1 MRISQITQFTPIHNI
16 SNKKQQ
22 NNNPNAQNPI
32 TQNNTTRPV
41 FAYQDFN
48 ISFGGRTPEDFYAQD
63 FNRKNMPTSMKEYL
77 DYDYETRQHIPPE
90 QMMGEVFKYLK
101 VAKNFSDVKSIYPKE
116 ELFQNLH
123 SNKTKGKTSLL
134 AEIRMAKDMDDA
146 PLLKDGCDDFG
157 MYLLRKIYT
166 EGKTLKEINKDFYE
180 KDMNEDYK
188 GLITKPLSN
197 DDTAAYGIKFPKQ
210 SFWNSFIATRDEYK
224 KFFVTLPKNSNNP
237 AVHLPTGGTHS
248 GNIQSDNNRTGRAT
262 ESDKPHKKAPR
273 KYKIQDYQKKQLTND
288 IKSSDMSKTEVEKK
302 VRKRFGKDDPQ
313 ASFIVKYLSPIM
325 TVAADKIHLSEE
337 MRYFNQNNPQTK
349 NDNRTLFERFWKAN
363 PYILEQYAKTITD
376 SIEMFEETYESGGLI
391 PINTDLEVVTPQ
403 SENKKIIDQVN
414 PEFLELLN
422 YTQNI
427 EPTRAQKY
435 QKHEELQKQW
445 EEHFIERYGEINDTP
460 ETTDVQDVESSSE
473 DIDVSKLSEEEQEN
487 LLYKVAKENNGDV
500 FKLKGKNGQ
509 NIYITGNLDE
519 GLADYLKETTKYL
532 PTAFARQYSKY
543 VMDNPE
549 VDDRFKMAI
558 ATRGFRDKLDDE
570 RVMPDE
576 EFEDLALTLPLT
588 YTMTHRNSELA
599 ATAAISDVLCDTLDD
614 MPTSVHQLRS
624 YEFYD
629 LLEDVKVKKED
640 AQIPAILLSHKKE
653 IDALYAKYNKPLS
666 AAEMN
671 KVSIA
676 ITDILSKYSPDKSGK
691 IDPNYK
697 AIMLMLK
704 DSINNSKFSKK
715 ILKSYITS
723 YLSKNSASVSLLN
736 NKLSDDHKQARFE
749 NIMIDLFEEL
759 LFKRVPAQNGFYETP
774 LLTVINKEN
783 YDKYKYMLNPEIKAG
798 IEENVE
804 ILSPDIRNRFNM
816 TNAEQKA
823 CDKYLSG
830 KKI

>member
-22 NNNPNAQNPI
+22 NNKNSQNPI
-32 TQNNTTRPV
+32 MQNTTTRPI
-41 FAYQDFN
+41 FAYKDFN
-48 ISFGGRTPEDFYAQD
+48 ISFGGRTPENFYAQD
-63 FNRKNMPTSMKEYL
+63 FNRNNMPSSMKEYL

-146 PLLKDGCDDFG
+146 PLLKDGSDDFG

-180 KDMNEDYK
+180 KDMNDDFK

-237 AVHLPTGGTHS
+237 AVHLPNNGSHYN
-248 GNIQSDNNRTGRAT
+248 NIPTDENKTDRAT
-262 ESDKPHKKAPR
+262 ESNKPRKKAQR

-337 MRYFNQNNPQTK
+337 MRYFNQNNPQNK

-445 EEHFIERYGEINDTP
+445 EEHFIERYGELNNTP
-460 ETTDVQDVESSSE
+460 ELTDIQDVEDSSE
-473 DIDVSKLSEEEQEN
+473 GIDVSKLSDEEQEN

-500 FKLKGKNGQ
+500 FKLNGKNGQ
-509 NIYITGNLDE
+509 NIYITGKLDE

-532 PTAFARQYSKY
+532 PTAYARQYTNY
-543 VMDNPE
+543 VMNNPE
-549 VDDRFKMAI
+549 IDDRFKLSI

-570 RVMPDE
+570 RVMSDE
-576 EFEDLALTLPLT
+576 EFEDTALTLPMT
-588 YTMTHRNSELA
+588 YIMAHKNAEHA
-599 ATAAISDVLCDTLDD
+599 ATAAISDVLCKTLDD
-614 MPTSVHQLRS
+614 IPTSVHQLRS
-624 YEFYD
+624 FEFYD
-629 LLEDVKVKKED
+629 LLESVKNEKEN
-640 AQIPAILLSHKKE
+640 AQIPAILLSHKNE

-671 KVSIA
+671 KTSIA
-676 ITDILSKYSPDKSGK
+676 ITDILSKYSPDKSGTK

-704 DSINNSKFSKK
+704 DSINNSKFNKK
-715 ILKSYITS
+715 IFKSYIIS
-723 YLSKNSASVSLLN
+723 YLSKNSASISLLN
-736 NKLSDDHKQARFE
+736 NKLSDEHKQARLE

-783 YDKYKYMLNPEIKAG
+783 YDKYKYMLSPEIKAG
-798 IEENVE
+798 IEENIE

-816 TNAEQKA
+816 TNEEQKA
-823 CDKYLSG
+823 CDTYLSG